1 MGSLL
6 LLLLFPFWWIDGGG
20 GKEEEEEVAMIKHG
34 SFAYL
39 LLLGKREGEEGGE

>member
-1 MGSLL
+1 MGSL

-20 GKEEEEEVAMIKHG
+20 GKEEEVAMIKHG

-39 LLLGKREGEEGGE
+39 LLLGKREGEEGGK